1 MSSLCCGDL
10 YETAQSALAKN
21 DLKCL
26 NELYSRLL
34 VDVRPMFTNE
44 QLLDRIYDPD
54 HTLCRNFGAEIY
66 VPKHAHDGKTCT
78 AIRSEA
84 SGNCLYSS
92 ASLVLVVS
100 KECLDTGYTTDELV
114 KQEAILN
121 CNDQKW
127 SSFLCILG
135 LSSVLAPLLSQR
147 GLDAINI
154 LFCHEGSVQ
163 PGETFQSN
171 HFVPLIFHAHR
182 LKRKLS
188 NSCTQSNSSSSTTE
202 KRKFV
207 KIFPNIAPKTVDI
220 SNFFTSTN
228 RPAAQPTF
236 KRMPNESFSSA
247 AALAQTLNKANS
259 LLLHTSS
266 QELLPGIPTSGDMQ
280 PAVLTHNFDVSL
292 YREKVKG
299 MDNSEICHL
308 IKNVYKPDKKY
319 HFPKSNGRSF
329 RHDWLDQHEW
339 LCYSPSQNG
348 TLQPIEMIM
357 DAGIKKEIEQN
368 REILSPI
375 IDSVIFCG
383 RLGLPLRGHRD
394 DSKYHPTVGC
404 YSSGGVGNFIETLNY
419 GVRRG
424 DKVLEN
430 HLKNCGKNRIYISK
444 TSQNKIIK
452 CCGQWG
458 LSGAQLAKLLLEALK
473 ELTLSIDDCRG
484 QGYDGAGSVAG
495 CTNGLAAQILKLNPK
510 ALYTHCYSH
519 RLNLSICDSL
529 SIRVVNDMLKHV
541 NNATNFIK
549 ISQTRNIPFE
559 NIYVIQKQTR
569 KD

>member
-1 MSSLCCGDL
+1 
-10 YETAQSALAKN
+10 
-21 DLKCL
+21 
-26 NELYSRLL
+26 
-34 VDVRPMFTNE
+34 
-44 QLLDRIYDPD
+44 
-54 HTLCRNFGAEIY
+54 
-66 VPKHAHDGKTCT
+66 
-78 AIRSEA
+78 
-84 SGNCLYSS
+84 
-92 ASLVLVVS
+92 
-100 KECLDTGYTTDELV
+100 
-114 KQEAILN
+114 
-121 CNDQKW
+121 
-127 SSFLCILG
+127 
-135 LSSVLAPLLSQR
+135 
-147 GLDAINI
+147 
-154 LFCHEGSVQ
+154 
-163 PGETFQSN
+163 
-171 HFVPLIFHAHR
+171 
-182 LKRKLS
+182 
-188 NSCTQSNSSSSTTE
+188 
-202 KRKFV
+202 
-207 KIFPNIAPKTVDI
+207 
-220 SNFFTSTN
+220 
-228 RPAAQPTF
+228 
-236 KRMPNESFSSA
+236 
-247 AALAQTLNKANS
+247 
-259 LLLHTSS
+259 
-266 QELLPGIPTSGDMQ
+266 
-280 PAVLTHNFDVSL
+280 
-292 YREKVKG
+292 
-299 MDNSEICHL
+299 
-308 IKNVYKPDKKY
+308 
-319 HFPKSNGRSF
+319 
-329 RHDWLDQHEW
+329 
-339 LCYSPSQNG
+339 
-348 TLQPIEMIM
+348 MIM

-430 HLKNCGKNRIYISK
+430 HLKNCGKNRSYISK

-452 CCGQWG
+452 CCGQVISNQIISDIKKRKFFSVIADEASDSSYKEQMSLVLRFVDTDMNIREEFISFLFCKWR

-549 ISQTRNIPFE
+549 ISQTRNIPLK

-569 KD
+569 KRLD